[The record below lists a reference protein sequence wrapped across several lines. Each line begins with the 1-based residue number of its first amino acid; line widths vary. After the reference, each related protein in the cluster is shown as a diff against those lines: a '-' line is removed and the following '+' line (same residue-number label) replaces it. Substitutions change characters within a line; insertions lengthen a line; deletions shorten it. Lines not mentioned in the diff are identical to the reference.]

1 MQHHRLS
8 STLRPLVAVLLLAVI
23 PLSCGQDDP
32 EPDRWLKG
40 NLHTH
45 SFWSDG
51 DDFPESI
58 LAWYRDAD
66 YDFVALS
73 DHNTLAEGERWRPMT
88 GWTLDVLARYEERFP
103 EGWVDKR
110 VVNDTIE
117 VRLKTFDEYSGFMN
131 VADSFLVIQAEEISD
146 GFDGKPLHLNATN
159 IVERIA
165 PQGGTSVTDVLQRNI
180 DAVLAQAE
188 SLRVPILPHVNH
200 PNFGWAVTPDDLV
213 PLVGEHFFEVYNGH
227 PAVHNEGDD
236 GRPGTE
242 AMWDY
247 VNTQR
252 LIAGGEI
259 LYGLGVDDAHHYHE
273 QAIGRANTGR
283 AWIMVRAETLEAG
296 PIIGALL
303 LGDFYASS
311 GVTLEDVRFDGQ
323 TLEVSIEAQPGV
335 TYTTHFVGTRS
346 PTNPGEVLATETGAS
361 ASYMMDGSELFVRAT
376 VISSKPMA
384 NPYRE
389 GEVEMAW
396 TQPMLPGGGS
406 H

>member
-1 MQHHRLS
+1 MSRVFFQTALFAS
-8 STLRPLVAVLLLAVI
+8 LLAVVSGCTSET
-23 PLSCGQDDP
+23 PP
-32 EPDRWLKG
+32 PDRWLKG

-73 DHNTLAEGERWRPMT
+73 DHNTLAEGERWRTMT
-88 GWTLDVLARYEERFP
+88 GWLLDVLDRYEARFP
-103 EGWVDKR
+103 EGWVEKR
-110 VVNDTIE
+110 VVNDTVE

-213 PLVGEHFFEVYNGH
+213 PLEGEHFFEVYNGH

-296 PIIGALL
+296 AIIGALL

-323 TLEVSIEAQPGV
+323 TLHVSIEEETGV

-346 PTNPGEVLATETGAS
+346 PTSPGEVLATASGAN
-361 ASYMMDGSELFVRAT
+361 ASYTMDGSELFVRAT

-396 TQPMLPGGGS
+396 TQPMLPGAAR
-406 H
+406 

>member
-1 MQHHRLS
+1 M
-8 STLRPLVAVLLLAVI
+8 AVI
-23 PLSCGQDDP
+23 PVSCGPDDP
-32 EPDRWLKG
+32 PPDRWLKG

-58 LAWYRDAD
+58 LSWYREAG

-73 DHNTLAEGERWRPMT
+73 DHNTLAEGERWIPVTEARLA
-88 GWTLDVLARYEERFP
+88 TLEKYVARFP
-103 EGWVDKR
+103 GDWVEAR
-110 VVNDTIE
+110 AVNDTIE
-117 VRLKTFDEYSGFMN
+117 VRLKTFEEYSSLLN
-131 VADSFLVIQAEEISD
+131 VPDSFLVIQAEEISD

-159 IVERIA
+159 IVERIT
-165 PQGGTSVTDVLQRNI
+165 PQGGSSVTDVLQRNI

-213 PLVGEHFFEVYNGH
+213 PLEGEHFFEVYNGH

-252 LIAGGEI
+252 LIAGGEV

-273 QAIGRANTGR
+273 QRIGLANTGR
-283 AWIMVRAETLEAG
+283 AWIMVRARTLEPS

-311 GVTLEDVRFDGQ
+311 GVTLKDVRFDGS
-323 TLEVSIEAQPGV
+323 TLKVSIDAEEGV
-335 TYTTHFVGTRS
+335 TYSTTFIGTRS
-346 PTNPGEVLATETGAS
+346 PTNPGEVLGVVDGPE
-361 ASYMMDGSELFVRAT
+361 ASYQMDGSELFVRAT

-384 NPYRE
+384 NPYRD

-396 TQPMLPGGGS
+396 VQPMLPGS
-406 H
+406 PR